1 MEFNFDDFTCCQFSF
16 NKDDSNELIFFSA
29 TELFKFDISKQKSTV
44 FFTIANYFK
53 HPVNFGILSKDQK
66 KCILTSRYDILY
78 IDTETGMEV
87 DLDDQENISEI
98 LNIIGDERYFYVLAN
113 KKDGILGYYLLMI
126 DIMNPE

>member
-1 MEFNFDDFTCCQFSF
+1 
-16 NKDDSNELIFFSA
+16 
-29 TELFKFDISKQKSTV
+29 
-44 FFTIANYFK
+44 
-53 HPVNFGILSKDQK
+53 
-66 KCILTSRYDILY
+66 
-78 IDTETGMEV
+78 MEV